1 MLRWVTHETHSFTK
15 VFNHEWISKFLLR
28 NYSWTHDR
36 KKEYIIHRTGDFHLV
51 CHLLSVYDVWLWHTV
66 VMGTHLQLCCMW
78 QHCQFSTIL
87 RSRSASPFFFFFF
100 FWTTSPY
107 NNAQYKV
114 MNGLTD
120 YGLFHTVHESSAHLI
135 KCLLLTGYRSHRLH
149 ERALFLDRAVVSIM
163 QHCHFKS
170 TTSVILLL
178 WLCCWIT
185 FTPLDK

>member
-1 MLRWVTHETHSFTK
+1 MNPWQEKGIYYTQNRWLPFSLPPAQCLRCLTLTHCCHGNTSSVVLYVAALS
-15 VFNHEWISKFLLR
+15 VFNHFKKQISFTFFL
-28 NYSWTHDR
+28 
-36 KKEYIIHRTGDFHLV
+36 
-51 CHLLSVYDVWLWHTV
+51 
-66 VMGTHLQLCCMW
+66 
-78 QHCQFSTIL
+78 
-87 RSRSASPFFFFFF
+87 FFFFFL
-100 FWTTSPY
+100 TTSPY